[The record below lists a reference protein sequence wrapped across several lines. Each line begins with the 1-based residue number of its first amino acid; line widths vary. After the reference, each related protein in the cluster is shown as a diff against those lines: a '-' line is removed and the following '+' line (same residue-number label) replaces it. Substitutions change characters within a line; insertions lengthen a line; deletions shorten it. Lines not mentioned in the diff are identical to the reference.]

1 MDLSKPLAQLAVCL
15 HDTNTRLFLLSQS
28 IAHAK
33 ADQEKR
39 TAGLPYKRSLFRY
52 LKDSKLRI
60 QGCALFKMHTIY
72 CLCSYCCLYAN
83 IYYQNSLNLE

>member
-52 LKDSKLRI
+52 LNTANSEFR
-60 QGCALFKMHTIY
+60 AV
-72 CLCSYCCLYAN
+72 LCSKCTQFTAYVATVACMQTFIIRTL
-83 IYYQNSLNLE
+83 